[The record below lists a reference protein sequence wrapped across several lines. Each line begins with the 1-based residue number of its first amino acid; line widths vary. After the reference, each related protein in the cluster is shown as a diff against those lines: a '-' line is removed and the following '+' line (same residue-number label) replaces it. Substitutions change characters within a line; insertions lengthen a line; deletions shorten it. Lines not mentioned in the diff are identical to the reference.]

1 MIKVKKTDSIVNDS
15 KLRAADSLIAELER
29 RILSGALPNDMPLPS
44 ERELV
49 EEFNAS
55 RTVVREAIATL
66 ANRGLVETKP
76 RFRPK
81 VRKPDF
87 QTVIDAID
95 TVIRHLLADQDGIQN
110 LYQSRLFIERGLV
123 REAAMRAT
131 KDDIS
136 ELKTALAHNYEAIED
151 SLLFYHTDLKFH
163 GLLYNIPKNPIFPA
177 LHKGL
182 SAWLEPSW
190 GQMERSV
197 QRNEANYQG
206 HKKIYDAILERDA
219 DRAEQ
224 ALEEHLS
231 AAWLQVKDILN

>member
-1 MIKVKKTDSIVNDS
+1 MIKVKKNDS
-15 KLRAADSLIAELER
+15 TANDCEKRAADSLISELER

-55 RTVVREAIATL
+55 RTVVREAIAIL

-87 QTVIDAID
+87 QTVIDATD
-95 TVIRHLLADQDGIQN
+95 TVIRHLLADQDGVQN

-123 REAAMRAT
+123 RAAALGAT
-131 KDDIS
+131 RDDIS
-136 ELKTALAHNYEAIED
+136 QLKTALAHNYEAIED
-151 SLLFYHTDLKFH
+151 TSLFYQTDIKFH
-163 GLLYNIPKNPIFPA
+163 GLLYNIPKNPVFPA
-177 LHKGL
+177 MHKGY
-182 SAWLEPSW
+182 SAWLAPSW
-190 GQMERSV
+190 AKMERSV
-197 QRNEANYQG
+197 QRNEINYQA

-231 AAWLQVKDILN
+231 SAWQYVKNIL

>member
-1 MIKVKKTDSIVNDS
+1 MKK
-15 KLRAADSLIAELER
+15 LI
-29 RILSGALPNDMPLPS
+29 IL
-44 ERELV
+44 
-49 EEFNAS
+49 
-55 RTVVREAIATL
+55 
-66 ANRGLVETKP
+66 
-76 RFRPK
+76 
-81 VRKPDF
+81 
-87 QTVIDAID
+87 
-95 TVIRHLLADQDGIQN
+95 N
-110 LYQSRLFIERGLV
+110 L
-123 REAAMRAT
+123 
-131 KDDIS
+131 
-136 ELKTALAHNYEAIED
+136 HN
-151 SLLFYHTDLKFH
+151 L
-163 GLLYNIPKNPIFPA
+163 GLYNIPKNPIFTA